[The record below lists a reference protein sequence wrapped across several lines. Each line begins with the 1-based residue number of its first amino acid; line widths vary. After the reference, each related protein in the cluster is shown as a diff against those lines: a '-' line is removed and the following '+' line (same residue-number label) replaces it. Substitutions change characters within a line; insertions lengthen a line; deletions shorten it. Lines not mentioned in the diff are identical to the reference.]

1 MKRPRIT
8 GHQHYLIICMKRFE
22 DNTDHAFYDK
32 ISPRSWLNAKGQRVW
47 SFTGGTR
54 SDPYDCKSGESMLKK
69 GLIEPW
75 YTMKHDGSYKNWPDA
90 ECQVYKLSELGRS
103 YLN

>member
-1 MKRPRIT
+1 MKKPRYS
-8 GHQHYLIICMKRFE
+8 GHQLCLMFGMMHFE
-22 DNTDHAFYDK
+22 DGVEHKFHRKLNC
-32 ISPRSWLNAKGQRVW
+32 RSWLNDKGHRVW
-47 SFTGGTR
+47 SFTGGNR
-54 SDPYDCKSGESMLKK
+54 SNLYDCKSGESMLKK

-103 YLN
+103 CLN